1 MANKR
6 NDKSGWTPAER
17 AALRKLLW
25 MGLTLLLAIA
35 IAGVIAA
42 LLSSA
47 LGVSV

>member
-25 MGLTLLLAIA
+25 MGLMLLLAIA
-35 IAGVIAA
+35 IAGVAAA

-47 LGVSV
+47 LGAL